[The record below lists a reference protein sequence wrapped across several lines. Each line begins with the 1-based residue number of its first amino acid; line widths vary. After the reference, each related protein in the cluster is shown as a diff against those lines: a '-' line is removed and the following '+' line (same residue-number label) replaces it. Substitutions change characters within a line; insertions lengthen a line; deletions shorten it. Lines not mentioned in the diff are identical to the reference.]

1 MRAMRDNRS
10 FLTLAAEIRQEL
22 SSLARLADEIP
33 ATWAKGMKLPE
44 GERQPYVE
52 STALKLHNFYTA
64 CERIFETIAG
74 EVNGALPQTP
84 DWHLRLLRM
93 MTVEVPRVRPRVLT
107 PELAERL
114 TDLLR
119 FRHVVRNIYG
129 FELHEQKVEPLVQE
143 LDGIWRELRGQLE
156 EFVAYLEE
164 VGQELPE

>member
-1 MRAMRDNRS
+1 MRDRRS

-22 SSLARLADEIP
+22 GSLERLAAEIP
-33 ATWAKGMKLPE
+33 ATWSKGRSLPE
-44 GERQPYVE
+44 AERGPYVE

-74 EVNGALPQTP
+74 EVNGAVPHTP
-84 DWHLRLLRM
+84 DWHLRLLRT
-93 MTVEVPRVRPRVLT
+93 MTVDVPRVRPRVLT

-114 TDLLR
+114 TELLR

-129 FELHEQKVEPLVQE
+129 FELHEEKIDPLVQE
-143 LDGIWRELRGQLE
+143 SGEAWRDLRAQVE

-164 VGQELPE
+164 LGQELPE

>member
-1 MRAMRDNRS
+1 MPDERF

-22 SSLARLADEIP
+22 SGLSRLADEIP
-33 ATWAKGMKLPE
+33 ATWSKGSALPE
-44 GERQPYVE
+44 AERRPFVE

-64 CERIFETIAG
+64 CERIFEKIAG

-93 MTVEVPRVRPRVLT
+93 MTVDVPRVRPRVLT

-114 TDLLR
+114 TEFLR

-129 FELHEQKVEPLVQE
+129 FELHEKKVEPLVQE
-143 LDGIWRELRGQLE
+143 IDGLWREIKVQIE
-156 EFVAYLEE
+156 EFLSYLEE
-164 VGQELPE
+164 LGQEVPG

>member
-1 MRAMRDNRS
+1 MRDERS

-22 SSLARLADEIP
+22 SSLSRLAGEIP
-33 ATWAKGMKLPE
+33 ATWAKGSTLPE
-44 GERQPYVE
+44 EERGPYVE

-93 MTVEVPRVRPRVLT
+93 MTLEVPKVRPRVLT

-114 TDLLR
+114 TEFLR

-129 FELHEQKVEPLVQE
+129 FELHEEKVEPLVQQIDE
-143 LDGIWRELRGQLE
+143 LWRELRVQIE
-156 EFVAYLEE
+156 EFVSYLEE
-164 VGQELPE
+164 LGQELPG